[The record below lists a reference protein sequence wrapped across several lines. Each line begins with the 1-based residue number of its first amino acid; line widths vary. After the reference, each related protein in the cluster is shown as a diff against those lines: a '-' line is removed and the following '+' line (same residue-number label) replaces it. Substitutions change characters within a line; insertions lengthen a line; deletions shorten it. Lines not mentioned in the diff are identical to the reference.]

1 MSQRLTL
8 EEFTTMVRELSAAEL
23 AKLPL
28 DILPET
34 IPTQLIRNAPAP
46 TRAVLEKMAFA
57 ASQAELRVAQRM
69 DQQLG
74 ATVLQAMD
82 KARGYEADIAISRL
96 NHRMEDLKP
105 TLDKWRNGKISHHS
119 MAQSMLTLRDEVR
132 ELQAERARQARAE
145 VVLIQALGNP
155 GAFADRLRKALDGV
169 REVSNRVD
177 RTLGDYLLLQLEVSS
192 ADMAEKRTQISESDK
207 VRGALFEEI
216 AELEKHVKN
225 GGSFVSKLFSFGS
238 KKKEEFLRQQ
248 ISDLYQRAMNE
259 EWVMAESQLT
269 RWLDVIVDASLYGNS
284 DEGQNHLRSARLNL
298 FFLLNAFCEQQEAA
312 AKKIA
317 RNPFVQADPKQ
328 AIEYMLISERFILD
342 YFAKKRAEVIEWL
355 GNAAD
360 TRLKSLEGLESNL
373 IVEMKRNLR
382 NRAI

>member
-1 MSQRLTL
+1 MSQRLNL
-8 EEFTTMVRELSAAEL
+8 EEFTAMVRELSPAEI

-28 DILPET
+28 DIMPET

-46 TRAVLEKMAFA
+46 MRAVLEKMAFA
-57 ASQAELRVAQRM
+57 ASQAELRAVQRM
-69 DQQLG
+69 DQALG

-96 NHRMEDLKP
+96 QHRMEDLKP
-105 TLDKWRNGKISHHS
+105 TLERWRNEKISHHS
-119 MAQSMLTLRDEVR
+119 MAQSMLILREEVR

-145 VVLIQALGNP
+145 VVLIQTLQNP
-155 GAFADRLRKALDGV
+155 GGFAERLRQALDGI
-169 REVSNRVD
+169 RAVSNKVD
-177 RTLGDYLLLQLEVSS
+177 QSLGAYLVLQLEVSA
-192 ADMAEKRTQISESDK
+192 ADMAEKRTQISEADK
-207 VRGALFEEI
+207 VRAALFEELSH
-216 AELEKHVKN
+216 LEAQVKSPSN
-225 GGSFVSKLFSFGS
+225 WVARLVPWASR
-238 KKKEEFLRQQ
+238 KKEEFLRQQ
-248 ISDLYQRAMNE
+248 ISDLYQRVMNE
-259 EWVMAESQLT
+259 EWVMAESQLI

-284 DEGQNHLRSARLNL
+284 DAGQNHLRTARLNL

-312 AKKIA
+312 ARKIA

-360 TRLKSLEGLESNL
+360 TRLKTLEGLEENL
-373 IVEMKRNLR
+373 VIEMKRNLR
-382 NRAI
+382 NR

>member
-1 MSQRLTL
+1 MSQRLNL
-8 EEFTTMVRELSAAEL
+8 DEFTAMVRELSAAEL

-57 ASQAELRVAQRM
+57 ASQAELRTVQRM
-69 DQQLG
+69 DQALG

-96 NHRMEDLKP
+96 HHRMKDLKP
-105 TLDKWRNGKISHHS
+105 TLERWRADKISHHS

-145 VVLIQALGNP
+145 VVLIQALENP
-155 GAFADRLRKALDGV
+155 GGFAERIRQALDGV
-169 REVSNRVD
+169 RAVSNKVD
-177 RTLGDYLLLQLEVSS
+177 QSLGDYLVLQLEVSS
-192 ADMAEKRTQISESDK
+192 ADMAEKRTQISEADK
-207 VRGALFEEI
+207 VRAALFEEL
-216 AELEKHVKN
+216 AHLEAQVKSPN
-225 GGSFVSKLFSFGS
+225 SWMVRLMPWAKN
-238 KKKEEFLRQQ
+238 KKEEFLRQQ
-248 ISDLYQRAMNE
+248 ISDLYQRVMNE
-259 EWVMAESQLT
+259 EWVMAESQLI
-269 RWLDVIVDASLYGNS
+269 RWLDVIVDASLYGS
-284 DEGQNHLRSARLNL
+284 TEAGQNHLRSARLNL

-317 RNPFVQADPKQ
+317 RNPFVQTDPKQ

-360 TRLKSLEGLESNL
+360 TRLRTLEDLEAKL
-373 IVEMKRNLR
+373 VIEMKRNLR
-382 NRAI
+382 NR

>member
-312 AKKIA
+312 AQKIA

-360 TRLKSLEGLESNL
+360 NRLKSLEGLESNL

>member
-1 MSQRLTL
+1 MSQRLNL
-8 EEFTTMVRELSAAEL
+8 EEFTAMVRELSAAEL

-34 IPTQLIRNAPAP
+34 IPTQLIRNAPGP

-57 ASQAELRVAQRM
+57 ASQAELRAVQRM
-69 DQQLG
+69 DQTLG

-82 KARGYEADIAISRL
+82 KARGYEAEIAISRL
-96 NHRMEDLKP
+96 QHRMEDLKP
-105 TLDKWRNGKISHHS
+105 TLNKWRAEKISHHS
-119 MAQSMLTLRDEVR
+119 MAQSMLTLREEVR

-145 VVLIQALGNP
+145 VVLIQALQNP
-155 GAFADRLRKALDGV
+155 GGFAERIRQALDGV
-169 REVSNRVD
+169 RAVSNKVD
-177 RTLGDYLLLQLEVSS
+177 RSLGDYLILQLEVSS
-192 ADMAEKRTQISESDK
+192 ADMAEKRTQISEADK
-207 VRGALFEEI
+207 VRAALFEELAHLEEQVKSPGSWI
-216 AELEKHVKN
+216 ARLMPWNSH
-225 GGSFVSKLFSFGS
+225 
-238 KKKEEFLRQQ
+238 KKEDFLRQQ
-248 ISDLYQRAMNE
+248 ISDLYQRVMNE
-259 EWVMAESQLT
+259 EWVMAESQLI
-269 RWLDVIVDASLYGNS
+269 RWLDVIVDASLYGSS

-360 TRLKSLEGLESNL
+360 TRLKTLEGLEANL
-373 IVEMKRNLR
+373 VVEMKRNLR
-382 NRAI
+382 NR

>member
-1 MSQRLTL
+1 MAQRLNL
-8 EEFTTMVRELSAAEL
+8 DEFTAMVRELSPAEI

-28 DILPET
+28 DIMPET

-46 TRAVLEKMAFA
+46 MRAVLEKIAFA
-57 ASQAELRVAQRM
+57 ASQAELRAVQRM
-69 DQQLG
+69 DQSLG

-96 NHRMEDLKP
+96 QHRMQDLQP
-105 TLDKWRNGKISHHS
+105 TLERWRKEKISHHS
-119 MAQSMLTLRDEVR
+119 MAQSMLTLREEVR

-145 VVLIQALGNP
+145 VVLIQALENP
-155 GAFADRLRKALDGV
+155 GGFADRLRQALDGV
-169 REVSNRVD
+169 RAVSNKVD
-177 RTLGDYLLLQLEVSS
+177 RSLGEYLVLQLEVSS
-192 ADMAEKRTQISESDK
+192 ADMAEKRTQISEADK
-207 VRGALFEEI
+207 VRATLFEEL
-216 AELEKHVKN
+216 AHLEEQVKSPSN
-225 GGSFVSKLFSFGS
+225 WMARLMPWNSR
-238 KKKEEFLRQQ
+238 KKEDFLRQQ
-248 ISDLYQRAMNE
+248 ISDLYQRVMNE
-259 EWVMAESQLT
+259 EWVMAESQLI
-269 RWLDVIVDASLYGNS
+269 RWLDVIVDASLYGGS
-284 DEGQNHLRSARLNL
+284 ETGQNHLRSARLNL

-360 TRLKSLEGLESNL
+360 TRLQTLESLEANL
-373 IVEMKRNLR
+373 VTEMKRNLR
-382 NRAI
+382 NR

>member
-1 MSQRLTL
+1 MSQRLNL
-8 EEFTTMVRELSAAEL
+8 DEFTAMVRELSAAEL

-57 ASQAELRVAQRM
+57 ASQAELRTVQRM
-69 DQQLG
+69 DQALG

-96 NHRMEDLKP
+96 RHRMEDLKP
-105 TLDKWRNGKISHHS
+105 TLERWRAEKISHHS

-145 VVLIQALGNP
+145 VVLIQALENP
-155 GAFADRLRKALDGV
+155 GGFAERIRQALDGI
-169 REVSNRVD
+169 RGVSNKVD
-177 RTLGDYLLLQLEVSS
+177 QSLGEYLVLQLEVSS
-192 ADMAEKRTQISESDK
+192 ADMAEKRTQISEADK
-207 VRGALFEEI
+207 VRAALFEEL
-216 AELEKHVKN
+216 AHLEAQVKSPN
-225 GGSFVSKLFSFGS
+225 SWMARLMPWATN
-238 KKKEEFLRQQ
+238 KKEEFLRQQ
-248 ISDLYQRAMNE
+248 ISDLYQRVMNE
-259 EWVMAESQLT
+259 EWVMAESQLI
-269 RWLDVIVDASLYGNS
+269 RWLDVIVDASLYGS
-284 DEGQNHLRSARLNL
+284 TETGLNHLRTARLNL

-317 RNPFVQADPKQ
+317 RNPFVQTDPKQ

-360 TRLKSLEGLESNL
+360 TRLKTLEGLEANL
-373 IVEMKRNLR
+373 VTEMKRNLR
-382 NRAI
+382 NR

>member
-1 MSQRLTL
+1 MSQRLNL
-8 EEFTTMVRELSAAEL
+8 EEFTAMVRELSPAEI

-28 DILPET
+28 DIMPET

-46 TRAVLEKMAFA
+46 MRAVLEKIAFA
-57 ASQAELRVAQRM
+57 ASQAELRAVQRM
-69 DQQLG
+69 DQALG

-82 KARGYEADIAISRL
+82 KARGYEAEIAITRL
-96 NHRMEDLKP
+96 QHRMRDLQP
-105 TLDKWRNGKISHHS
+105 TLERWRAEKISHHS
-119 MAQSMLTLRDEVR
+119 MAQSMLTLREEVR

-145 VVLIQALGNP
+145 VVLIQALANP
-155 GAFADRLRKALDGV
+155 GGFAERLRQALEGV
-169 REVSNRVD
+169 RSVSNKVD
-177 RTLGDYLLLQLEVSS
+177 QSLGSYIVLQLEVSS
-192 ADMAEKRTQISESDK
+192 ADMAEKRTQISEADK
-207 VRGALFEEI
+207 VRAALFEEL
-216 AELEKHVKN
+216 AQLEEQVKAPSN
-225 GGSFVSKLFSFGS
+225 WVSRLMPWGSR
-238 KKKEEFLRQQ
+238 KKEDFLRQQ
-248 ISDLYQRAMNE
+248 ISDLYQRVMNE
-259 EWVMAESQLT
+259 EWVMAESQLI

-284 DEGQNHLRSARLNL
+284 DAGQNHLRSARLNL

-360 TRLKSLEGLESNL
+360 SRLKTLEGLEANL
-373 IVEMKRNLR
+373 VVEMKRNLR
-382 NRAI
+382 NR

>member
-1 MSQRLTL
+1 MSQRLNL
-8 EEFTTMVRELSAAEL
+8 EEFTSMVRELSAAEL

-57 ASQAELRVAQRM
+57 ASQAELRAVQRM
-69 DQQLG
+69 DQTLG

-82 KARGYEADIAISRL
+82 KARGYEADIAIARL
-96 NHRMEDLKP
+96 QHRMRDLQP
-105 TLDKWRNGKISHHS
+105 TLERWRAEKISHHS
-119 MAQSMLTLRDEVR
+119 MAQSMLTLREEVR

-155 GAFADRLRKALDGV
+155 GGFADRLRKALDGV
-169 REVSNRVD
+169 RAVSDKVD
-177 RTLGDYLLLQLEVSS
+177 RSLGEYLVLQLEVSS
-192 ADMAEKRTQISESDK
+192 ADMAEKRTQISEADK
-207 VRGALFEEI
+207 IRAALFEEL
-216 AELEKHVKN
+216 AHLEAQVKSPSTWMSRLLPWN
-225 GGSFVSKLFSFGS
+225 SR
-238 KKKEEFLRQQ
+238 KKEDFLRQQ
-248 ISDLYQRAMNE
+248 ISDLYQRVMNE
-259 EWVMAESQLT
+259 EWVMAESQLI
-269 RWLDVIVDASLYGNS
+269 RWLDVIVDASLYGS
-284 DEGQNHLRSARLNL
+284 TESGQNHLRNARLNL

-360 TRLKSLEGLESNL
+360 TRLKSLESLETNL
-373 IVEMKRNLR
+373 IGEMKRNLR
-382 NRAI
+382 NR